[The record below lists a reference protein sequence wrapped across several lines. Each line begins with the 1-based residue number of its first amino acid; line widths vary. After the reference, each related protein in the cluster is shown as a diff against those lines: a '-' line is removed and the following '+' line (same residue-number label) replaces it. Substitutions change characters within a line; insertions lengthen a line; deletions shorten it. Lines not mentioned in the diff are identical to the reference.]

1 MKKKALPLTVKL
13 VSSLTALASL
23 AASIISH
30 VDPMTTLIRGVV
42 AFFAG
47 RLLSSI
53 WCTLFGLLAVEKN
66 DIPETELSDDA
77 TADEVEPVAA

>member
-1 MKKKALPLTVKL
+1 
-13 VSSLTALASL
+13 
-23 AASIISH
+23 
-30 VDPMTTLIRGVV
+30 MTTLIRGVV